1 MVGVLAQ
8 TDCSLEIST
17 NSEKSTKLSEC
28 RKCAALKQ
36 QLHQALNKLSSAQL
50 ITELFNKEHTQDSV
64 DTTVSQQVHND
75 LEKYDKWK
83 LVMPR
88 HPKVKIGDKY
98 TEMEKVTECTIEQRL
113 ISKNPYIVLEE
124 DDIISN
130 DVMINSVSETE
141 RKILTVTEW
150 ITSITQS
157 DIVQL

>member
-1 MVGVLAQ
+1 
-8 TDCSLEIST
+8 
-17 NSEKSTKLSEC
+17 
-28 RKCAALKQ
+28 
-36 QLHQALNKLSSAQL
+36 
-50 ITELFNKEHTQDSV
+50 V
-64 DTTVSQQVHND
+64 DITVSQQVHND

-88 HPKVKIGDKY
+88 CPKVKIGDKY
-98 TEMEKVTECTIEQRL
+98 KEMQKVTECTIEQRL

-130 DVMINSVSETE
+130 DVMINSVSENE
-141 RKILTVTEW
+141 RTILTVTKL